1 MEVTLKA
8 FTIESHPNKDAV
20 LNWVRDN
27 WHDLADVDIDD
38 VVASLKA
45 LAEHVKGH
53 LDYSVSCVPDRG
65 EFVRLTEFDPELLK
79 SLDAESCPLTG
90 TWSDYC
96 VIKSAQ
102 HDELESVVLS
112 VCHDCGEFRYSD
124 EGISEFLEANSLW
137 FLEDGRFFK

>member
-1 MEVTLKA
+1 MELAVKA
-8 FTIESHPNKDAV
+8 YTIDSHPNKEAV
-20 LNWVRDN
+20 FEWVRDN

-45 LAEHVKGH
+45 LAEHVNGH
-53 LDYSVSCVPDRG
+53 VDYSLSCFPDRD
-65 EFVRLTEFDPELLK
+65 EFVRLSAFDRTLLK
-79 SLDAESCPLTG
+79 NLNADDCPLTG

-112 VCHDCGEFRYSD
+112 VCHDAGEFWYSD
-124 EGISEFLEANSLW
+124 EGISEFLEANVSW
-137 FLEDGRFFK
+137 FLEDGRFLK